1 MGEKITCKYIATY
14 VCALRVR
21 VMLQKKKKKYGD
33 INKGCKQH
41 GTQYDV
47 YDT

>member
-1 MGEKITCKYIATY
+1 MGEKITCEYIATY

-21 VMLQKKKKKYGD
+21 VMLQKKKKYGD